1 MFKQE
6 KNKQNPHDDKA
17 VKEIRT
23 SLQRSE
29 YQALSIG
36 FIKKSKFL
44 KVLIKILD
52 FMFYILVPAIF
63 FTAEFLVAWQQSKSI
78 LIAALS
84 GFVFFFILKLL
95 TIVIK
100 AIVKRILE
108 NNFSS

>member
-6 KNKQNPHDDKA
+6 KNKQNLHDDKA
-17 VKEIRT
+17 IEETRI
-23 SLQRSE
+23 SLQGSE
-29 YQALSIG
+29 SNTLNWIYQEV
-36 FIKKSKFL
+36 KVL
-44 KVLIKILD
+44 KVLFKILD

-84 GFVFFFILKLL
+84 GFVFFSILKLL

-100 AIVKRILE
+100 TIVKRILE